1 MPDVPELDRTAI
13 TPGDCLPGYE
23 MLSVVGA
30 GGFGT
35 VYKARQFKLDRTVAV
50 KVVRLD
56 PATQPA
62 LAARIQNEA
71 VTLGRLHH
79 PNIVQ
84 VYDYGLHDGRM
95 YIVMELLEGEDLGA
109 RLKRG
114 GKLEEP
120 VAWAIARQTASALAH
135 AAGHGVIHRDIKPP
149 NLVLV
154 EPPTGH
160 GLRPG
165 VPLVKVTDFGLA
177 RTKWAADGDDGRITA
192 PGMVLGTP
200 MYMAPEQYRGTGEQ
214 DHRADVYSLGATTY
228 HALAGKPPFAG
239 DNVWTVMAQKMEHSP
254 PSWPA
259 VSRESIE
266 LLQAMMAP
274 DPVDRIR
281 SYEEVIER
289 IDLLLGRSDTA
300 TRVERG
306 ERFDHSPRSA
316 RVAAS
321 RRWLRRAAVVAGSF
335 AVAAFGVHIGL
346 PSASSTATVNRA
358 SLPNYVS
365 DGHEAL
371 FDNASL
377 KGWAAFG
384 PGSAWQI
391 GVDDDRARILTG
403 RGFVRR
409 QFEAPDNYRITL
421 GLDLHDSDAV
431 EIHFGLAP
439 ENGRRLVLRVTR
451 QVGALL
457 GAKDRD
463 AGEFRPLG
471 SAVPFPPE
479 KWFKDRSP
487 YPEVRFERV
496 AGWWR
501 AWFNGTEVGRAA
513 VEDSPKSGDLRLN
526 AVGGLV
532 RVDSVILE
540 PLKLIR

>member
-1 MPDVPELDRTAI
+1 MPNVPELDRTAI
-13 TPGDCLPGYE
+13 TPGDCLPGFE
-23 MLSVVGA
+23 MLSVLGA

-35 VYKARQFKLDRTVAV
+35 VYRARQFKLDRIVAV

-62 LAARIQNEA
+62 LAARFENEA

-84 VYDYGLHDGRM
+84 VYDYGVHDGRM
-95 YIVMELLEGEDLGA
+95 FIVMELLEGEDLGA
-109 RLKRG
+109 RLKRD
-114 GKLEEP
+114 GKFDEP
-120 VAWAIARQTASALAH
+120 VAWSIARQTASALAN

-149 NLVLV
+149 NLLLAR
-154 EPPTGH
+154 PPTGY

-177 RTKWAADGDDGRITA
+177 RTKGSADDDDGRITA

-200 MYMAPEQYRGTGEQ
+200 MYMAPEQYRSVGEQ
-214 DHRADVYSLGATTY
+214 DHRADIYSLGATIY

-259 VSRESIE
+259 VSRESIA
-266 LLQAMMAP
+266 LLEAMLAP
-274 DPVDRIR
+274 EPAERIG
-281 SYEEVIER
+281 SYEELIER
-289 IDLLLGRSDTA
+289 IDRLLENGDGS
-300 TRVERG
+300 TRAERG
-306 ERFDHSPRSA
+306 ERSPERSP

-321 RRWLRRAAVVAGSF
+321 QRWLRRAAVLAGAF

-346 PSASSTATVNRA
+346 PSASSTAAA
-358 SLPNYVS
+358 SRSHLPEYVS

-377 KGWAAFG
+377 NGWTAFG
-384 PGSAWQI
+384 PGSTWQV
-391 GVDDDRARILTG
+391 GLDDDRAKVLTG

-409 QFEAPDNYRITL
+409 RFEAPESYRITL
-421 GLDLHDSDAV
+421 GLDLHDADAV
-431 EIHFGLAP
+431 EVHFGITR
-439 ENGRRLVLRVTR
+439 ESGRRMVLRVTR
-451 QVGALL
+451 QGGALL
-457 GAKDRD
+457 GEKVGD
-463 AGEFRPLG
+463 AGEFRPFG
-471 SAVPFPPE
+471 HAVPFPPE

-487 YPEVRFERV
+487 YPELRFERV
-496 AGWWR
+496 TGWWL
-501 AWFNGTEVGRAA
+501 AWFNGTEVGRLAG
-513 VEDSPKSGDLRLN
+513 DGSPEFGDLRLN
-526 AVGGLV
+526 AVGGQA

-540 PLKLIR
+540 LLKPIQ